1 LEQVEIDGGHEFSP
15 EILMGIMHPASG
27 QTQLP

>member
-15 EILMGIMHPASG
+15 EVLMGKMRTGPG